1 MLFLVVLST
10 QKRKQSQRYVVALG
24 FLKASYDGYTLV
36 GGAIRERER
45 ERNLDEIILRCSK
58 AAVGKCFL
66 IKFSNTVVLE
76 CLVQRLFF

>member
-45 ERNLDEIILRCSK
+45 NLDEIILRCSK
-58 AAVGKCFL
+58 AAVG
-66 IKFSNTVVLE
+66 
-76 CLVQRLFF
+76 